1 MLTFPKSK
9 KYIFKCVIYIDTFT
23 KHVLLLISLE
33 NKNIKTDNNHCFLMI
48 SDLFTWKIDLINLLV
63 KLNRGCLHEKA

>member
-1 MLTFPKSK
+1 M
-9 KYIFKCVIYIDTFT
+9 YIDTFT

-33 NKNIKTDNNHCFLMI
+33 NKNNEFDNNHGFLMI
-48 SDLFTWKIDLINLLV
+48 LDRFSWKNDLINLLV